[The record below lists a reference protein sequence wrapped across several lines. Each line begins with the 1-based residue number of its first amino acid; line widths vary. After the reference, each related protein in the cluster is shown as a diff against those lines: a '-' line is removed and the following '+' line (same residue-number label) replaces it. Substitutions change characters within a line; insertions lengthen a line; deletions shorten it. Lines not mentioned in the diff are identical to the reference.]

1 MYRSLSGTGSE
12 ALRDVGVKL
21 SDFLN
26 LRFALYLKAVFE
38 IQRGFL
44 MTTLK
49 YQVILSKEYIR
60 VMDTG
65 LSLSEDWGG
74 GMLPREN
81 FEYLHPRKCN

>member
-1 MYRSLSGTGSE
+1 
-12 ALRDVGVKL
+12 LRDVGVKL

-26 LRFALYLKAVFE
+26 LCFALYLKAVFE

-49 YQVILSKEYIR
+49 YQVFLSKEYIR

-74 GMLPREN
+74 GGCPPEKILNIYNPGN
-81 FEYLHPRKCN
+81 ATKFLHS

>member
-60 VMDTG
+60 VMGAKSIRG
-65 LSLSEDWGG
+65 LGG
-74 GMLPREN
+74 GGDAPQ
-81 FEYLHPRKCN
+81 RKF